1 MNNQN
6 TQQNNS
12 EVSTRT
18 LVDFPHLSED
28 SVISLIETLGFKM
41 GLTELRFCQNYFR
54 ENAIESPTIHELK
67 IIDRVFYDSTV
78 DPRSLAVASFATND
92 KTVADTYSDV
102 INRRRAVSP
111 RYSEPCSLPEI
122 LNILPSFLKERESSA
137 LAGISLF
144 GGKYKD
150 IEAAAY
156 CCKKIAGSDDCSAVI
171 SLKRGLR
178 QSRVA
183 EGDTLYAVLKRFN
196 PFDDFEERLLALL
209 QSSEMITASKGT
221 FILKDCGIFT
231 ELAKLNFGVKL
242 NTKSFEGKDGCVSP
256 FEHFAE
262 ADLGSISVFNKS
274 EAADMLVLA
283 QDLGLRVVELGKLEK
298 GDFIRGVSKDGDT
311 LSISKKLLRSVAF
324 SSIVT
329 AEADGEKPS
338 ITEKAQSIYIIIDGK
353 RMRMNTAVCS
363 GENYFMAGFNTVVHA
378 YALSAV
384 SGATKTIGAGVYTL
398 PLKNPTSKDIGRSLE
413 LILGAYRA
421 QSELGICDVCP
432 QIIFGDA
439 PSLSFHTLSDA
450 TLNPPSKTALAGSS
464 IRYAEIEKSE
474 NGLPD
479 IKSVKALYSLMNKLT
494 AEQKVSAILPITDNI
509 NESLDKIIDSPDA
522 VRKATDG
529 IKSSYGSILF
539 ATSDPNIEIGGEIAS
554 IPSLFTEPT
563 ATQNTEYPSEAQ
575 QF

>member
-1 MNNQN
+1 MN
-6 TQQNNS
+6 TQTTKQNS
-12 EVSTRT
+12 AFSTRT
-18 LVDFPHLSED
+18 LVDFPHLSEE

-41 GLTELRFCQNYFR
+41 GLTELRFCQNYFK
-54 ENAIESPTIHELK
+54 ENATENPTIHELK
-67 IIDRVFYDSTV
+67 IIDRVFYDSSV
-78 DPRSLAVASFATND
+78 DPRFLAVASFATND
-92 KTVADTYSDV
+92 KTVANTYTD
-102 INRRRAVSP
+102 IMNRRRSVSP
-111 RYSEPCSLPEI
+111 HYSEPCSLHEF
-122 LNILPSFLKERESSA
+122 LNILPSFFKGCEKPLLS
-137 LAGISLF
+137 GVSLF

-150 IEAAAY
+150 IEAAAS
-156 CCKKIAGSDDCSAVI
+156 CCKKIAGIDDCSAVI
-171 SLKRGLR
+171 SLKKSNRK
-178 QSRVA
+178 SKVA
-183 EGDTLYAVLKRFN
+183 EGDTLYAVLKSFN

-231 ELAKLNFGVKL
+231 ELAKLKFGVKL

-262 ADLGSISVFNKS
+262 ADLGSISVFDKS

-283 QDLGLRVVELGKLEK
+283 HDIGLRVVELGKLEK
-298 GDFIRGVSKDGDT
+298 SDFIRGSSKDGET
-311 LSISKKLLRSVAF
+311 LSINKKLLRSVAF

-329 AEADGEKPS
+329 AEADGETPS
-338 ITEKAQSIYIIIDGK
+338 IEESAQSIYIIIDGK
-353 RMRMNTAVCS
+353 RMRMNTAVCG

-384 SGATKTIGAGVYTL
+384 SGATQTIGAGVYTL
-398 PLKNPTSKDIGRSLE
+398 PLKNPTSKDVGRSLE

-421 QSELGICDVCP
+421 QYELGIYDVCP

-464 IRYAEIEKSE
+464 IRYAEIEKTES
-474 NGLPD
+474 GLPD
-479 IKSVKALYSLMNKLT
+479 TKAIKALYSLMNKLT

-509 NESLDKIIDSPDA
+509 NESLDKIIDSSDA
-522 VRKATDG
+522 VKKDTNG

>member
-1 MNNQN
+1 MN
-6 TQQNNS
+6 TQTTKQNS
-12 EVSTRT
+12 AFSTRT
-18 LVDFPHLSED
+18 LVDFPHLSEE

-41 GLTELRFCQNYFR
+41 GLTELRFCQNYFK
-54 ENAIESPTIHELK
+54 ENATENPTIHELK

-78 DPRSLAVASFATND
+78 DPRFLAVASFATND
-92 KTVADTYSDV
+92 KTVANTYSD
-102 INRRRAVSP
+102 IMNRRRSVSP
-111 RYSEPCSLPEI
+111 HYSEPCSLHEF
-122 LNILPSFLKERESSA
+122 LNILPSFFKGCEKPLLS
-137 LAGISLF
+137 GVSLF

-150 IEAAAY
+150 IEAAAS
-156 CCKKIAGSDDCSAVI
+156 CCKKIAGSDDCTAVI
-171 SLKRGLR
+171 SLKKSNRK
-178 QSRVA
+178 SKVA
-183 EGDTLYAVLKRFN
+183 EGDTLYAVLKSFN

-231 ELAKLNFGVKL
+231 ELAKLKFGVKL

-283 QDLGLRVVELGKLEK
+283 QDIGLRVVELGKLEK
-298 GDFIRGVSKDGDT
+298 SDFIRGSSKDGET
-311 LSISKKLLRSVAF
+311 LSINKKLLRSVAF

-329 AEADGEKPS
+329 AEADGETPS
-338 ITEKAQSIYIIIDGK
+338 IEENAQSIYIIIDGK
-353 RMRMNTAVCS
+353 RMRMNTAVCG

-384 SGATKTIGAGVYTL
+384 SGATQTIGAGVYTL
-398 PLKNPTSKDIGRSLE
+398 PLKNPTSKDVGRSLE

-421 QSELGICDVCP
+421 QYELGIYDVCP

-464 IRYAEIEKSE
+464 IRYAEIEKTES
-474 NGLPD
+474 GLPD
-479 IKSVKALYSLMNKLT
+479 TKAIKALYSLMNKLT

-509 NESLDKIIDSPDA
+509 NESLDKIIDSSDA
-522 VRKATDG
+522 VKKDTNG